1 MNGEQVVPGV
11 ASPIDSIRAIQEDR
25 IAKQAVGT
33 PSQKRP
39 ICTISLVGKNVEVES
54 SVPPE
59 GLLQALSAAYMAVRN
74 QIHPGTGIGVP
85 ERIIIVP

>member
-1 MNGEQVVPGV
+1 MSETKV
-11 ASPIDSIRAIQEDR
+11 AGADSPIESIRAIQEDR
-25 IAKQAVGT
+25 IVKQAVGT

-59 GLLQALSAAYMAVRN
+59 ALLQALSAACMAVRN
-74 QIHPGTGIGVP
+74 QIHPGTRIAVP
-85 ERIIIVP
+85 ERKIIVP